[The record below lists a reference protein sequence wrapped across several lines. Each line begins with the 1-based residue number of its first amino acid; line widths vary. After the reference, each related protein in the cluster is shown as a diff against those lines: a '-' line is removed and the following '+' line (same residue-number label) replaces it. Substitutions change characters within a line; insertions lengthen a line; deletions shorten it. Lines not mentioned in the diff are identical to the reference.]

1 MDNDNLLFLQAV
13 KQNNIS
19 LVKDLIKK
27 GDNPLFSNG
36 FAFRFSCENGF
47 NKLFDFISSLEEYKD
62 YKINKKSFTKVI
74 YNNNFKITHNL
85 ITKNHLLP
93 ECFDYKL
100 IEKSYS
106 LSNELKITLLLF
118 NISSLRND
126 LKENN
131 PKLYK
136 KIDQYKLKYNFNEF

>member
-1 MDNDNLLFLQAV
+1 MNNDNLLFVQAV
-13 KQNNIS
+13 KQNNVP

-27 GDNPLFSNG
+27 GSNPLASDG

-62 YKINKKSFTKVI
+62 YKINKKTFTEVI
-74 YNNNFKITHNL
+74 RNNNFKITHNL
-85 ITKNHLLP
+85 IINNHLLP

-106 LSNELKITLLLF
+106 LSNELEITLLLF

-131 PKLYK
+131 PELYK
-136 KIDQYKLKYNFNEF
+136 KMDKYKLKYNFNEF